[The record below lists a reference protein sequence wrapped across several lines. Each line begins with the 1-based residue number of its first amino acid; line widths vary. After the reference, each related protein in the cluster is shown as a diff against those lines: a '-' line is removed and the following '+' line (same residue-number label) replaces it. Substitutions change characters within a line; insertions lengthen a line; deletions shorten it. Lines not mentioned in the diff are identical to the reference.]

1 MSKYSEIIPLSR
13 QNYLNEQLDFDN
25 NKKNTLTYLKQYQM
39 KETQN
44 KAKIKP
50 FSY

>member
-13 QNYLNEQLDFDN
+13 QNYLNEQFDFDN
-25 NKKNTLTYLKQYQM
+25 CKKNTITYLKQYQI

-44 KAKIKP
+44 RTKKRP
-50 FSY
+50 FVY

>member
-13 QNYLNEQLDFDN
+13 QNYLNQQFDFDKS
-25 NKKNTLTYLKQYQM
+25 KKNTLTYLKQYQI

-44 KAKIKP
+44 RTKIKP
-50 FSY
+50 FVH